1 MVIVVVVVDVGGQE
15 GGGCC
20 WDNYCGGSY
29 DGCDCLWPKKKQG
42 KFKYKRVYFSLAQI
56 SATCTAPIIYNS
68 GTTTLS
74 CEICWTSR
82 HCRHVAESV
91 TNAQL

>member
-1 MVIVVVVVDVGGQE
+1 MWGVKRVVVVAGIIIVVVVMMVVTV
-15 GGGCC
+15 
-20 WDNYCGGSY
+20 CG
-29 DGCDCLWPKKKQG
+29 LKKQG
-42 KFKYKRVYFSLAQI
+42 KFKYKRFYCSLAQI

-74 CEICWTSR
+74 CKICWTSR
-82 HCRHVAESV
+82 HCRHVVESV